1 MHSTISV
8 PPGHALSLSSA
19 VPFTCLRHVSAL
31 GPVQTRLHDPPCG
44 SRMSVEMSSGSD
56 GSALEVTA
64 TVRAPATEAHLD
76 APRAP
81 GALEGADHRLRR
93 LGRKVDVAAFAAR
106 TQLQHAASLP
116 ANRLTRNKRLVARG
130 ASSPS
135 QWSAHLHMPI
145 GPTRGRNADCERR
158 GARAS
163 ALVHAPRGRSTRR
176 RPLLGTSGQRQLR
189 MGCCEPGRT

>member
-1 MHSTISV
+1 MRRHDIARGQPDACQT
-8 PPGHALSLSSA
+8 SA
-19 VPFTCLRHVSAL
+19 RRSFTCRRHVSAL

-64 TVRAPATEAHLD
+64 TVRALATEAHLD

-130 ASSPS
+130 GILPITVVSASPY
-135 QWSAHLHMPI
+135 
-145 GPTRGRNADCERR
+145 ADRPN
-158 GARAS
+158 ARAQRRLRTAGRPCFRAS
-163 ALVHAPRGRSTRR
+163 PCTAWPIDKAPPASRH
-176 RPLLGTSGQRQLR
+176 
-189 MGCCEPGRT
+189 ERTAA

>member
-1 MHSTISV
+1 
-8 PPGHALSLSSA
+8 
-19 VPFTCLRHVSAL
+19 
-31 GPVQTRLHDPPCG
+31 
-44 SRMSVEMSSGSD
+44 MSVEMSSGSD

-116 ANRLTRNKRLVARG
+116 ANRLAWNKRLVARG
-130 ASSPS
+130 GILPS
-135 QWSAHLHMPI
+135 QWSAHLPIPI
-145 GPTRGRNADCERR
+145 GPTRGRNADGE
-158 GARAS
+158 
-163 ALVHAPRGRSTRR
+163 PRGGPVLPR
-176 RPLLGTSGQRQLR
+176 
-189 MGCCEPGRT
+189 